1 MKAIV
6 ILFTMLG
13 ILFGGGFSSKVKNG
27 DFHIYT
33 VSNKDMKI
41 NPQMIEEALKSN
53 GFVIGENAN
62 IQAELLHLY
71 KDDNFQIYNNISFY
85 HKEITVNL
93 LKKQADAGFLVPM
106 GMVVYQ
112 DKGEDDLHIV
122 VARADMQA
130 RIIGA
135 HPQELKDLEE
145 ATSKV
150 VRGLFPKAIHTY
162 NDTSK
167 PQVKDFLTKYT
178 LELKDADFEDV
189 REELEENFEEQF
201 GEAGFA
207 MPSYFDLTDDFGV
220 DSPYDFYVTYA
231 ICKLDALRAVIK
243 VNPEVAVLGPCT
255 TMIYKKKNENK
266 IVMGFS
272 SIHNWINSA
281 NVKDKEAIETL
292 LETQRVYEAIVKDV
306 TKN

>member
-1 MKAIV
+1 
-6 ILFTMLG
+6 
-13 ILFGGGFSSKVKNG
+13 
-27 DFHIYT
+27 
-33 VSNKDMKI
+33 
-41 NPQMIEEALKSN
+41 
-53 GFVIGENAN
+53 
-62 IQAELLHLY
+62 
-71 KDDNFQIYNNISFY
+71 
-85 HKEITVNL
+85 
-93 LKKQADAGFLVPM
+93 M

-306 TKN
+306 TRN